1 MLITNNLNL
10 FGFFMY
16 VTKKNA
22 LFSTKLK
29 YMKFFTVIRMLND
42 VAIEE
47 SINIRSIRPAS
58 IPVRTFQSP
67 LEGNAIKELAGSIRQ
82 HGLIQPITVRP
93 VENGF
98 EIVAGHR
105 RFKACKL
112 LRWRVIP
119 AMVRS
124 LSNQDAFE
132 VQLVENIH
140 RMTMDPI
147 EEAEAFKKYILDY
160 GWGGIS
166 QLSRIISKSEQFVSS
181 RIQLLRLPKEIIDNI
196 SQNKLKVSHAIEL
209 VNLKDD
215 DRKFITSVV
224 IDRNLSVQSIREIV
238 RHVKQGEQVQEIINQ
253 DTIDNISQESNDN
266 NNNSQLTV
274 KQIRLLKKTLLSLRI
289 SLTRIDSLIDEANIQ
304 LDPNGRIE
312 IISKLMQFRLKIH
325 SMIDE
330 DIRAITELNKKL

>member
-1 MLITNNLNL
+1 MRL
-10 FGFFMY
+10 
-16 VTKKNA
+16 
-22 LFSTKLK
+22 
-29 YMKFFTVIRMLND
+29 FTVIRMLND

-58 IPVRTFQSP
+58 IPVRTFKSS
-67 LEGNAIKELAGSIRQ
+67 LEAKAIKELAGSIRQ

-124 LSNQDAFE
+124 LSNQNAFE

-140 RMTMDPI
+140 RMTMDPV

-160 GWGGIS
+160 GWGGVS

-181 RIQLLRLPKEIIDNI
+181 RIQLLKLPEEIIDNI

-209 VNLKDD
+209 VNLNDN
-215 DRKFITSVV
+215 DRKIITSVV
-224 IDRNLSVQSIREIV
+224 IDRNLSVQSIRKIV
-238 RHVKQGEQVQEIINQ
+238 RHVKQGEQVQELINQ
-253 DTIDNISQESNDN
+253 DTVDYFNQETNDN
-266 NNNSQLTV
+266 NSNSQLTV

-289 SLTRIDSLIDEANIQ
+289 SLTRKDSLIDETNRK

-325 SMIDE
+325 AMIDE

>member
-1 MLITNNLNL
+1 
-10 FGFFMY
+10 
-16 VTKKNA
+16 
-22 LFSTKLK
+22 
-29 YMKFFTVIRMLND
+29 MLND

-47 SINIRSIRPAS
+47 SINMRSIRPAS
-58 IPVRTFQSP
+58 IPVRTFKSS
-67 LEGNAIKELAGSIRQ
+67 LEGKAIKELAASIRQ
-82 HGLIQPITVRP
+82 HGLIQPIIVRP

-112 LRWRVIP
+112 LRWRAIP
-119 AMVRS
+119 AIVRS

-160 GWGGIS
+160 GWGGVS

-181 RIQLLRLPKEIIDNI
+181 RIQLLRLPKEIIDDI

-209 VNLKDD
+209 VNLNDD
-215 DRKFITSVV
+215 DQKFITSVV
-224 IDRNLSVQSIREIV
+224 INRNLSVQSIREVV
-238 RHVKQGEQVQEIINQ
+238 RHVKQGEQVQEITNHE
-253 DTIDNISQESNDN
+253 TIDNFNQETNDS
-266 NNNSQLTV
+266 NSQLTV

-289 SLTRIDSLIDEANIQ
+289 SLTRIDSLIDEANRK
-304 LDPNGRIE
+304 LDPSGRIE

-330 DIRAITELNKKL
+330 DIKVITELNKKL

>member
-1 MLITNNLNL
+1 MRL
-10 FGFFMY
+10 
-16 VTKKNA
+16 
-22 LFSTKLK
+22 
-29 YMKFFTVIRMLND
+29 FTVIRMLND

-58 IPVRTFQSP
+58 IPVRTFKSS
-67 LEGNAIKELAGSIRQ
+67 LEAKAIKELAGSIRQ

-140 RMTMDPI
+140 RMTMDPV

-160 GWGGIS
+160 GWGGVS

-181 RIQLLRLPKEIIDNI
+181 RIQLLKLPEEIIDNI

-209 VNLKDD
+209 VNLNDN
-215 DRKFITSVV
+215 DRKIITSVV
-224 IDRNLSVQSIREIV
+224 IDRNLSVQSIRKIV
-238 RHVKQGEQVQEIINQ
+238 RHVKQGEQVQELINQ
-253 DTIDNISQESNDN
+253 DTVDYFNQETNDN
-266 NNNSQLTV
+266 NSNSQLTV

-289 SLTRIDSLIDEANIQ
+289 SLTRIDSLIDETNRK

-325 SMIDE
+325 AMIDE
-330 DIRAITELNKKL
+330 NIRAITELNKKL

>member
-1 MLITNNLNL
+1 
-10 FGFFMY
+10 
-16 VTKKNA
+16 
-22 LFSTKLK
+22 
-29 YMKFFTVIRMLND
+29 MLND

-47 SINIRSIRPAS
+47 SVNMRSIRPAS
-58 IPVRTFQSP
+58 IPVRTFKSP
-67 LEGNAIKELAGSIRQ
+67 LEGKAIKELAASIRQ

-93 VENGF
+93 VEN
-98 EIVAGHR
+98 R

-160 GWGGIS
+160 GWGGVS
-166 QLSRIISKSEQFVSS
+166 QLSRVISKSEQFVSS

-196 SQNKLKVSHAIEL
+196 SQNKLKASHAIEL
-209 VNLKDD
+209 VNLSDD
-215 DRKFITSVV
+215 DQKFITS
-224 IDRNLSVQSIREIV
+224 IIINRNLSVQSIREIV

-253 DTIDNISQESNDN
+253 ETIDNFNQEANDN
-266 NNNSQLTV
+266 NGNSQLTV

-289 SLTRIDSLIDEANIQ
+289 SLTRIDSLIDEANRK
-304 LDPNGRIE
+304 LDPSGRIE
-312 IISKLMQFRLKIH
+312 IISKLMQFRLRIH

-330 DIRAITELNKKL
+330 DIRAIAELNKKL

>member
-1 MLITNNLNL
+1 MRL
-10 FGFFMY
+10 
-16 VTKKNA
+16 
-22 LFSTKLK
+22 
-29 YMKFFTVIRMLND
+29 FTVIRMLND

-58 IPVRTFQSP
+58 IPVRTFKSS
-67 LEGNAIKELAGSIRQ
+67 LEAKAIKELAGSIRQ

-124 LSNQDAFE
+124 LSNQNAFE

-140 RMTMDPI
+140 RMTMDPV

-160 GWGGIS
+160 GWGGVS

-181 RIQLLRLPKEIIDNI
+181 RIQLLKLPEEIIDNI

-209 VNLKDD
+209 VNLNDN
-215 DRKFITSVV
+215 DRKIITSVV
-224 IDRNLSVQSIREIV
+224 IDRNLSVQSIRKIV
-238 RHVKQGEQVQEIINQ
+238 RHVKQGEQVQELINQ
-253 DTIDNISQESNDN
+253 DTVDYFNQETNDN
-266 NNNSQLTV
+266 NSNSQLTV

-289 SLTRIDSLIDEANIQ
+289 SLTRIDSLIDETNRK

-325 SMIDE
+325 AMIDE

>member
-1 MLITNNLNL
+1 
-10 FGFFMY
+10 
-16 VTKKNA
+16 
-22 LFSTKLK
+22 
-29 YMKFFTVIRMLND
+29 MLND

-47 SINIRSIRPAS
+47 SINMCSIRPAS
-58 IPVRTFQSP
+58 IPVRTFKSP
-67 LEGNAIKELAGSIRQ
+67 LEGKAIKELAASIRQ

-160 GWGGIS
+160 GWGGVS
-166 QLSRIISKSEQFVSS
+166 QLSRVISKSEQFVSS

-209 VNLKDD
+209 VNLNDD
-215 DRKFITSVV
+215 DQKFIRSVV
-224 IDRNLSVQSIREIV
+224 INRNLSVQSIREIV

-253 DTIDNISQESNDN
+253 ETIDNFNQETNVN
-266 NNNSQLTV
+266 NSNSQLTV

-289 SLTRIDSLIDEANIQ
+289 SLTRIDSLIDEANRK
-304 LDPNGRIE
+304 LDPSGRIE

-330 DIRAITELNKKL
+330 DIRTITELNKKL

>member
-1 MLITNNLNL
+1 
-10 FGFFMY
+10 
-16 VTKKNA
+16 
-22 LFSTKLK
+22 
-29 YMKFFTVIRMLND
+29 MLND

-47 SINIRSIRPAS
+47 SISMRSIRPAS
-58 IPVRTFQSP
+58 IPVRTYKSS
-67 LEGNAIKELAGSIRQ
+67 LEGKAIKELATSIRQ

-160 GWGGIS
+160 GWGGVS
-166 QLSRIISKSEQFVSS
+166 QLSRVISKSEQFVSS

-209 VNLKDD
+209 VNLNDD
-215 DRKFITSVV
+215 DQKFIRSVV
-224 IDRNLSVQSIREIV
+224 INRNLSVQSIREIV

-253 DTIDNISQESNDN
+253 ETIDNFNQETNVN
-266 NNNSQLTV
+266 NSNSQLTV

-289 SLTRIDSLIDEANIQ
+289 SLTRIDSLIDEANRK
-304 LDPNGRIE
+304 LDPSGRIE

-330 DIRAITELNKKL
+330 DIRTITELNKKL

>member
-1 MLITNNLNL
+1 
-10 FGFFMY
+10 
-16 VTKKNA
+16 
-22 LFSTKLK
+22 
-29 YMKFFTVIRMLND
+29 MLND
-42 VAIEE
+42 VVIEE
-47 SINIRSIRPAS
+47 HINIHSVRPSS
-58 IPVRTFQSP
+58 IPVRISRSS
-67 LEGNAIKELAGSIRQ
+67 LDGEAIKELAASIRQ

-124 LSNQDAFE
+124 LSDQDAFE
-132 VQLVENIH
+132 IQLIENIH

-160 GWGGIS
+160 GWGGVS
-166 QLSRIISKSEQFVSS
+166 QLSRVISKSEQFVSS

-196 SQNKLKVSHAIEL
+196 SQNKLKVSHAMEL
-209 VNLKDD
+209 LNLNDED
-215 DRKFITSVV
+215 QKFITSVV
-224 IDRNLSVQSIREIV
+224 LNKNLSVQSVREIV
-238 RHVKQGEQVQEIINQ
+238 RHVKQGEQVLNQ
-253 DTIDNISQESNDN
+253 DPIDNFNEETNGN
-266 NNNSQLTV
+266 NNRSTM

-289 SLTRIDSLIDEANIQ
+289 SLTRIDSLIDEANRR
-304 LDPNGRIE
+304 LDASERIE
-312 IISKLMQFRLKIH
+312 IVSKLMQFRLKIH

>member
-1 MLITNNLNL
+1 MYIAKKKPL
-10 FGFFMY
+10 FN
-16 VTKKNA
+16 VKV
-22 LFSTKLK
+22 K
-29 YMKFFTVIRMLND
+29 YMRLFTVFRMLND

-58 IPVRTFQSP
+58 IPVRTFKSS
-67 LEGNAIKELAGSIRQ
+67 LEAKAIKELAGSIRQ

-140 RMTMDPI
+140 RMTMDPV

-160 GWGGIS
+160 GWGGVS

-181 RIQLLRLPKEIIDNI
+181 RIQLLKLPEEIIDNI

-209 VNLKDD
+209 VNLNDN
-215 DRKFITSVV
+215 DRKIITSVV
-224 IDRNLSVQSIREIV
+224 IDRNLSVQSIRKIV
-238 RHVKQGEQVQEIINQ
+238 RHVKQGEQVQELINQ
-253 DTIDNISQESNDN
+253 DTVDNFNQETNDN
-266 NNNSQLTV
+266 NSNSQLTV

-289 SLTRIDSLIDEANIQ
+289 SLTRIDSLIDETNRK

-325 SMIDE
+325 AMIDE

>member
-1 MLITNNLNL
+1 MRL
-10 FGFFMY
+10 
-16 VTKKNA
+16 
-22 LFSTKLK
+22 
-29 YMKFFTVIRMLND
+29 FTVIRMLND

-58 IPVRTFQSP
+58 IPVRTFKSS
-67 LEGNAIKELAGSIRQ
+67 LEAKAIKELAGSIRQ

-140 RMTMDPI
+140 RMTMDPV

-160 GWGGIS
+160 GWGGVS

-181 RIQLLRLPKEIIDNI
+181 RIQLLKLPEEIIDNI

-209 VNLKDD
+209 VNLNDN
-215 DRKFITSVV
+215 DRKIITSVV
-224 IDRNLSVQSIREIV
+224 IDRNLSVQSIRKIV
-238 RHVKQGEQVQEIINQ
+238 RHVKQGEQVQELINQ
-253 DTIDNISQESNDN
+253 DTVDNLNQETNDN
-266 NNNSQLTV
+266 NSNSQLTV

-289 SLTRIDSLIDEANIQ
+289 SLTRIDSLIDETNRK

-325 SMIDE
+325 AMIDE
-330 DIRAITELNKKL
+330 NIRAITELNKKL

>member
-1 MLITNNLNL
+1 
-10 FGFFMY
+10 
-16 VTKKNA
+16 
-22 LFSTKLK
+22 
-29 YMKFFTVIRMLND
+29 MLND

-47 SINIRSIRPAS
+47 SINMRSIRPAS
-58 IPVRTFQSP
+58 IPVRTSKSS
-67 LEGNAIKELAGSIRQ
+67 LEGKAIKELAASIRQ

-105 RFKACKL
+105 RFRACKL

-160 GWGGIS
+160 GWGGVS
-166 QLSRIISKSEQFVSS
+166 QLSRVISKSEQFVSS

-209 VNLKDD
+209 VNLNDD
-215 DRKFITSVV
+215 DQKFITSVF
-224 IDRNLSVQSIREIV
+224 INRNLSVQSIREIV
-238 RHVKQGEQVQEIINQ
+238 RHVKQGERVQEIINQ
-253 DTIDNISQESNDN
+253 ETIDNLTNDN
-266 NNNSQLTV
+266 NSNSQLTV

-289 SLTRIDSLIDEANIQ
+289 SLTRIDSLIDEANRK
-304 LDPNGRIE
+304 LDPSGRIE

-330 DIRAITELNKKL
+330 DIRTITELNKKL

>member
-1 MLITNNLNL
+1 MRL
-10 FGFFMY
+10 
-16 VTKKNA
+16 
-22 LFSTKLK
+22 
-29 YMKFFTVIRMLND
+29 FTVIRMLND

-58 IPVRTFQSP
+58 IPVRTFKSS
-67 LEGNAIKELAGSIRQ
+67 LEAKAIKELAGSIRQ

-124 LSNQDAFE
+124 LSNQNAFE

-140 RMTMDPI
+140 RMTMDPV

-160 GWGGIS
+160 GWGGVS

-181 RIQLLRLPKEIIDNI
+181 RIQLLKLPEEIIDNI

-209 VNLKDD
+209 VNLNDN
-215 DRKFITSVV
+215 DRKIITSVV
-224 IDRNLSVQSIREIV
+224 IDRNLSVQSIRKIV
-238 RHVKQGEQVQEIINQ
+238 RHVKQGEQVQELINQ
-253 DTIDNISQESNDN
+253 DTVDNFNQETNDN
-266 NNNSQLTV
+266 NSNSQLTV

-289 SLTRIDSLIDEANIQ
+289 SLTRIDSLIDETNRK

-325 SMIDE
+325 AMIDE
-330 DIRAITELNKKL
+330 NIRAITELNKKL

>member
-1 MLITNNLNL
+1 MRL
-10 FGFFMY
+10 
-16 VTKKNA
+16 
-22 LFSTKLK
+22 
-29 YMKFFTVIRMLND
+29 FTVIRMLND

-58 IPVRTFQSP
+58 IPVRTFKSS
-67 LEGNAIKELAGSIRQ
+67 LEAKAIKELAGSIRQ

-140 RMTMDPI
+140 RMTMDPV

-160 GWGGIS
+160 GWGGVS

-181 RIQLLRLPKEIIDNI
+181 RIQLLKLPEEIIDNI

-209 VNLKDD
+209 VNLNDN
-215 DRKFITSVV
+215 DRKIITSVV
-224 IDRNLSVQSIREIV
+224 IDRNLSVQSIRKIV
-238 RHVKQGEQVQEIINQ
+238 RHVKQGEQVQELINQ
-253 DTIDNISQESNDN
+253 DTVDYFNQETNDN
-266 NNNSQLTV
+266 NSNSQLTV

-289 SLTRIDSLIDEANIQ
+289 SLTRIDSLIDETNRK

-325 SMIDE
+325 AMIDE

>member
-1 MLITNNLNL
+1 
-10 FGFFMY
+10 
-16 VTKKNA
+16 
-22 LFSTKLK
+22 
-29 YMKFFTVIRMLND
+29 MLND

-47 SINIRSIRPAS
+47 SVNMRSIRPAS
-58 IPVRTFQSP
+58 IPVRTFKSP
-67 LEGNAIKELAGSIRQ
+67 LEGKEIKELAASIRQ

-160 GWGGIS
+160 GWGGVS
-166 QLSRIISKSEQFVSS
+166 QLSRVISKSEQFVSS

-196 SQNKLKVSHAIEL
+196 SQNKLKASHAIEL
-209 VNLKDD
+209 VNLSDD
-215 DRKFITSVV
+215 DQKFITS
-224 IDRNLSVQSIREIV
+224 IIINRNLSVQSIREIV

-253 DTIDNISQESNDN
+253 ETIDNFNQEANDN
-266 NNNSQLTV
+266 NGNSQLTV

-289 SLTRIDSLIDEANIQ
+289 SLTRIDSLIDEANRK
-304 LDPNGRIE
+304 LDPSGRIE

-330 DIRAITELNKKL
+330 DIRAIAELNKKL